1 MVAFADQSL
10 ADGPIRWD
18 CLTFAIR
25 HPIYG
30 LSIFCLLNFGCRAIC
45 TVPDELPFQNTSLSP
60 PAGPLV
66 LRIIVNALKGFI
78 MTTGTVKW
86 FNSTKGFGFIQPDN
100 GGEDAFVHISA
111 VERAG
116 MREIVEGQK
125 LSYELERD
133 KKSGK
138 MSACN
143 LQAA

>member
-1 MVAFADQSL
+1 LTTLWQSS
-10 ADGPIRWD
+10 IN
-18 CLTFAIR
+18 
-25 HPIYG
+25 G
-30 LSIFCLLNFGCRAIC
+30 LSIFCLLNFGYRAIG
-45 TVPDELPFQNTSLSP
+45 TAPERTSLQNYRYHRRTGSP
-60 PAGPLV
+60 M
-66 LRIIVNALKGFI
+66 RSITYALKGFI

-125 LSYELERD
+125 LGYELERD

-138 MSACN
+138 MSATN